1 MKMKGCIDME
11 NVNMSELMKLL
22 SKMDKKELEN
32 GLSQASKILHSHKAD
47 EIIEQI
53 KNGQSN

>member
-1 MKMKGCIDME
+1 MKGFKNME

-32 GLSQASKILHSHKAD
+32 GLSQASKILNSSKAD
-47 EIIEQI
+47 EIINQI
-53 KNGQSN
+53 KKNQSN

>member
-1 MKMKGCIDME
+1 ME

-32 GLSQASKILHSHKAD
+32 GLSQASKILNSPQAD
-47 EIIEQI
+47 EIISQI
-53 KNGQSN
+53 KKNNQSN

>member
-1 MKMKGCIDME
+1 MKGFKNME

-32 GLSQASKILHSHKAD
+32 GLSQASKILNSPQAD
-47 EIIEQI
+47 EIISQI
-53 KNGQSN
+53 KKNNQSN